1 MKYKIGKFL
10 FLFFLSCEGNE
21 HFRARSDYH
30 FWHGKNPEL
39 KIQFKKVSDDN
50 FCIKKAKMVD
60 DNSKISISQ
69 EMDKTSINLSLEDNE
84 ENNKEAKLEKKIQI
98 NEEYYINLSFLR
110 QYQMINFYNGVG
122 KIFHLIALTT
132 DIPNV
137 DIKTNYKN
145 KILYNTYVGEN
156 VIEIEY

>member
-30 FWHGKNPEL
+30 FWYGKNPEL

-50 FCIKKAKMVD
+50 FCIQKAKMIGD
-60 DNSKISISQ
+60 DS
-69 EMDKTSINLSLEDNE
+69 KTSISLSLEDDK
-84 ENNKEAKLEKKIQI
+84 ENNQEAKLEKKIQI
-98 NEEYYINLSFLR
+98 NEAYYINLSFLR
-110 QYQMINFYNGVG
+110 QYQMISFYNGVG
-122 KIFHLIALTT
+122 KIFHLIELTT

-145 KILYNTYVGEN
+145 KILYNTYVNEN